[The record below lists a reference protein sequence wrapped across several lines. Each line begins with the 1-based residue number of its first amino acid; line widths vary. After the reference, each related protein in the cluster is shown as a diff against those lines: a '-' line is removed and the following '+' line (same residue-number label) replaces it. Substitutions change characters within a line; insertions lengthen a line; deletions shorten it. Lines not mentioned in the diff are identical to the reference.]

1 MNQIFDDI
9 TFIFQRFGWTDL
21 LDIILV
27 TAIFYLLL
35 LLVRDTEA
43 LVLLRGVFFIIVML
57 TLITSLVD
65 CQVSRG

>member
-1 MNQIFDDI
+1 MITQIFDDFS
-9 TFIFQRFGWTDL
+9 FIFQRFGWTDF

-43 LVLLRGVFFIIVML
+43 LVLLRGVFFIIILL

-65 CQVSRG
+65 LPGS